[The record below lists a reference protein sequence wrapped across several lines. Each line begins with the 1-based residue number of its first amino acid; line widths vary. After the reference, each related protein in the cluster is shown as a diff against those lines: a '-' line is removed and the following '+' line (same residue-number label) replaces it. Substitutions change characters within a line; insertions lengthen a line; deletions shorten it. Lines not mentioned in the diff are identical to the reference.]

1 MPYPGQGT
9 TTGSQAAGLGV
20 TGKNVLVELTGQ
32 IEHITFFN
40 EDSGYTVAKVKV
52 HGQWDLVTVVGNMMS
67 PSPGEILKMT
77 GDWSSHPK
85 FGEQF
90 KVHTYQTKV
99 PATIYGIQKYLGSGL
114 IKGLGP
120 KMAHRIVDKFGEKTL
135 DIIEHQLQ
143 RLEEISGIG
152 KKRIAMI
159 QQAWSEQKD
168 IRDVMLFLQSH
179 GVSSG
184 YATKIFKQYKNRSI
198 AVVKQNPYRLA
209 MDIAGIGFII
219 ADRIAENLGFPKNSA
234 IRAEAGII
242 YVLHNLSEEGHV
254 LYPYEPLIQKCI
266 DMLEVDRPLIIHA
279 MGSLSQSKKII
290 IETLDACAPTD
301 QSNNKAVYLTKFHL
315 CETSIALKIR
325 KLVNTPLGIPAMD
338 TRRAIAWVQNM
349 LDITL
354 AEAQISAVKSAL
366 ENKIMI
372 ITGGP
377 GTGKTTIINAILKI
391 VKKQGAKTLL
401 AAPTGRAA
409 KRMSEATGHNAQT
422 IHRLLEFSMQQ
433 GGFQRNETKP
443 LACDIIIID
452 EASMIDTILMHYLVK
467 AIPTHTT
474 LILVGDVNQL
484 PSVGP
489 GNVLNDIITSG
500 AVPVVILT
508 EIFRQA
514 KESRIITNA
523 HRINAGLFPSLD
535 PPVNTF
541 DKTDFYFIEQKDP
554 ERVLHIIIEL
564 ATKRIPRRFGLDAID
579 DIQVLT
585 PMHKGIVGAGNLNI
599 ELQNAMNPGETG
611 ITRSNNA
618 FRVNDKVMQIKN
630 NYDKSVFNGDIG
642 RIKRIDTINQA
653 VVINLD
659 GRDVI
664 YDFSE
669 LDEITLAYAI
679 SVHKSQGS
687 EYAAVV
693 VPILTQH
700 FILLQRNLIYT
711 AVTRGKRLVVLVGT
725 RKALAM
731 GIKNNKTTQRYTN
744 LRQRI
749 KAHDDLKI

>member
-1 MPYPGQGT
+1 
-9 TTGSQAAGLGV
+9 
-20 TGKNVLVELTGQ
+20 
-32 IEHITFFN
+32 
-40 EDSGYTVAKVKV
+40 
-52 HGQWDLVTVVGNMMS
+52 
-67 PSPGEILKMT
+67 
-77 GDWSSHPK
+77 
-85 FGEQF
+85 
-90 KVHTYQTKV
+90 
-99 PATIYGIQKYLGSGL
+99 
-114 IKGLGP
+114 
-120 KMAHRIVDKFGEKTL
+120 
-135 DIIEHQLQ
+135 
-143 RLEEISGIG
+143 
-152 KKRIAMI
+152 
-159 QQAWSEQKD
+159 
-168 IRDVMLFLQSH
+168 
-179 GVSSG
+179 
-184 YATKIFKQYKNRSI
+184 
-198 AVVKQNPYRLA
+198 
-209 MDIAGIGFII
+209 
-219 ADRIAENLGFPKNSA
+219 
-234 IRAEAGII
+234 
-242 YVLHNLSEEGHV
+242 
-254 LYPYEPLIQKCI
+254 
-266 DMLEVDRPLIIHA
+266 
-279 MGSLSQSKKII
+279 
-290 IETLDACAPTD
+290 
-301 QSNNKAVYLTKFHL
+301 
-315 CETSIALKIR
+315 
-325 KLVNTPLGIPAMD
+325 MD